1 MKTLTVTEVA
11 RSFSSVLDEL
21 ERKQEEVL
29 LVRNQHKVA
38 RLVPEPQAQNA
49 LEVFGDLYG
58 TLDDDTADELSK
70 AISKSRKGKSKTLAA
85 LKNPW
90 AS

>member
-1 MKTLTVTEVA
+1 M
-11 RSFSSVLDEL
+11 
-21 ERKQEEVL
+21 
-29 LVRNQHKVA
+29 
-38 RLVPEPQAQNA
+38 PEPQAQNA

-70 AISKSRKGKSKTLAA
+70 AISHSRKGKSKTLAA